1 MRRKDCFE
9 VTERLRADG
18 SVETPLDEA
27 KVRGELIPA
36 LKAGGYRAVAICLL
50 NAYAN
55 PAHEKR
61 LAALIAEALPGVL
74 VTCSHQVAR
83 EFREFE
89 RASTTLLSAYVQ
101 PVIDGYLHRFE
112 SKLADAGFK
121 GRFTVMQSNGG
132 RLPAEAMRESAI
144 TALYSGPAAGVVGA
158 TRQAARSGFKDL
170 ITFDMGGTST
180 DVCLVQDGRPSLAS
194 ESEIDGLP
202 IRTPVLDIVSVGA
215 GGGSIAW
222 VDDGGMLRVGP
233 QSAGADPGPACYGKG
248 GTEPATT
255 DAHIVIGTIR
265 PGAFLGGRMT
275 SRRRGRA
282 ARLRAARR
290 HASALGIEQA
300 AAAALQLADANI
312 VRAIQLVSTERGRDP
327 RDYALVPFGGAGP
340 LHAARIA
347 EELGI
352 STIVVPPNAGVI
364 SAYGLV
370 ASDYTKFDAVTR
382 KMKLDD
388 AAAQEAGSI
397 FGEMRR
403 TAGRAV
409 RRHEAA
415 GRADLHPHARHA
427 LRRPGLRGRRRD
439 PRRPLALA
447 RRADL
452 AELFADAHHRIF
464 MHGATLD
471 RPVEIVTLR
480 VGATLPID
488 VAARASTARQL
499 AARAPERTAG
509 SSTARPGSTAPAHHR
524 RGADPGRRSAARR
537 DRGLYR
543 DHLGAARLDSRARP
557 GRQSHPA
564 EIAHEPHRTLDPY
577 RLCRHQPGA
586 DRLGARDG
594 READP
599 LGLLDHPARGARR
612 LGRPDGPPRQHRGA
626 GRADPHAARPDRR
639 DAARLP
645 QRHPVETLKEGDFL
659 INNDPFEGGQHIPDV
674 FIFTPIFVAGRVV
687 GFGASVAHHLDLG
700 GGAPGLNIHCLRR
713 LPGRA
718 ALPARQATTSS
729 ATGTAARSSGW
740 CTANVRVPDLTIG
753 DFNAQFAANA
763 IGVLRVIAA
772 LRALRRRQGRSGDGG
787 DAGLLR
793 APRARRHRPGAQGH
807 LLRRGCGRR
816 RRPHRRAAG
825 GEGQGHRSPSDTVEI
840 DFEGTCARSSA
851 TSTAPTRA
859 RCRRRSPA

>member
-1 MRRKDCFE
+1 MRVGVEVGGTFTDLVAVEGGKVVVTKVPSTPRSPDIGAFEALTASGIDLSQIEDLGHGSTVATNAVLERKGALVAFIATAGFRDLLFMQRHDRRNIYDLFYAKPAPPVRRKDCFE
-9 VTERLRADG
+9 VSERLRADG
-18 SVETPLDEA
+18 SVEATLDEA

-36 LKAGGYRAVAICLL
+36 LKTGGYRAIAVCLL

-55 PAHEKR
+55 PVHEQC

-112 SKLADAGFK
+112 NKLADSGFK

-132 RLPAEAMRESAI
+132 RLPAEAMRTSAI

-248 GTEPATT
+248 GSEPAIT

-265 PGAFLGGRMT
+265 PGAFLGGRM
-275 SRRRGRA
+275 RLDGEA
-282 ARLRAARR
+282 ARSVFAPLAKRFE
-290 HASALGIEQA
+290 LGVEQA
-300 AAAALQLADANI
+300 ASSALQLADANI

-382 KMKLDD
+382 KMKLDEAAAKNAALTFAEMRAGLAAQFTDMKLPGELVYTHTLDMRFVGQAFEVGVEVPAERLGSLD
-388 AAAQEAGSI
+388 AAY
-397 FGEMRR
+397 
-403 TAGRAV
+403 
-409 RRHEAA
+409 
-415 GRADLHPHARHA
+415 
-427 LRRPGLRGRRRD
+427 
-439 PRRPLALA
+439 
-447 RRADL
+447 L
-452 AELFADAHHRIF
+452 AELFADAHHRTF

-480 VGATLPID
+480 VGATLPIG
-488 VAARASTARQL
+488 VLPRLEREML
-499 AARAPERTAG
+499 AARAAEKTKVFHGDAWLDCARFTAEALTAG
-509 SSTARPGSTAPAHHR
+509 QKIEGPAVIEGYTATTWVPPGWTAA
-524 RGADPGRRSAARR
+524 
-537 DRGLYR
+537 
-543 DHLGAARLDSRARP
+543 LDAS
-557 GRQSHPA
+557 
-564 EIAHEPHRTLDPY
+564 DN
-577 RLCRHQPGA
+577 
-586 DRLGARDG
+586 
-594 READP
+594 
-599 LGLLDHPARGARR
+599 
-612 LGRPDGPPRQHRGA
+612 
-626 GRADPHAARPDRR
+626 
-639 DAARLP
+639 
-645 QRHPVETLKEGDFL
+645 L
-659 INNDPFEGGQHIPDV
+659 I
-674 FIFTPIFVAGRVV
+674 
-687 GFGASVAHHLDLG
+687 
-700 GGAPGLNIHCLRR
+700 LRR
-713 LPGRA
+713 A
-718 ALPARQATTSS
+718 S
-729 ATGTAARSSGW
+729 
-740 CTANVRVPDLTIG
+740 
-753 DFNAQFAANA
+753 
-763 IGVLRVIAA
+763 
-772 LRALRRRQGRSGDGG
+772 
-787 DAGLLR
+787 
-793 APRARRHRPGAQGH
+793 
-807 LLRRGCGRR
+807 
-816 RRPHRRAAG
+816 
-825 GEGQGHRSPSDTVEI
+825 
-840 DFEGTCARSSA
+840 
-851 TSTAPTRA
+851 
-859 RCRRRSPA
+859 